1 MMSSEKSFKT
11 FRTEEGIR
19 DQESNIYIKS
29 RTAKGRVAR
38 QSNLRGE
45 RGRGGLSALLV
56 HVDFGS
62 LVWRPLEVVADHLR
76 LRVGCVVYTLHMP
89 TFIVLDK

>member
-1 MMSSEKSFKT
+1 
-11 FRTEEGIR
+11 
-19 DQESNIYIKS
+19 
-29 RTAKGRVAR
+29 
-38 QSNLRGE
+38 
-45 RGRGGLSALLV
+45 LSALLV